1 LSSIVVIPKK
11 NGKLRICIKFI
22 KINAAIKKGPYPL
35 PFTDEMVNMVA
46 SYEAY
51 YFLDRYS
58 RYQ

>member
-51 YFLDRYS
+51 YS
-58 RYQ
+58 